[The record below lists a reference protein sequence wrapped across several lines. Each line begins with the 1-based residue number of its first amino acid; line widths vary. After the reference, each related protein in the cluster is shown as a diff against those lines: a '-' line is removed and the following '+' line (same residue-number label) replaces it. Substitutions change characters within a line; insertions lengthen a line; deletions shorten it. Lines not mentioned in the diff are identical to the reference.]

1 MAKRFNV
8 TGTCFPD
15 IHYMAD
21 TSAKFKMAF
30 KLVEQGDYFAINRPR
45 QYGKTTLLETLKR
58 RLTESSEWLVFNTSF
73 EGIDSETGA
82 DMTGF
87 CQSFVRLLAREM
99 ENRGEKELEAF
110 LKTKSKEVIIL
121 EDVSSLITELAHK
134 TDRKMVLLI
143 DEVDKSSNNQL
154 FLDFLALLRNK
165 YLRRHEI
172 SDATFHSVVLAGLH
186 DVKSLKSKIRPDSVA
201 QYNSPWNI
209 AADFNV
215 VMELQPHEIVPMLED
230 YCQEQ
235 QVTMDTEGVAEAL
248 FYYTSG
254 YPFLVSALCKLI
266 DEQILP
272 TKTERIWTL
281 FDVETAADNMIRS
294 NRNTT
299 NFDTLIKNLE
309 NYPELYDLVYRMVI
323 ENEFIPYNNH
333 APIIHL
339 GLLHGIFRN
348 GQGVSIHN
356 RIYREI
362 IANYMTV
369 KAITEKKSLHIEATE
384 SYLLA
389 NNELDM
395 RKVLLKFQE
404 LMQMEYSKKDTSFV
418 ERNGRLLFLAFI
430 KPIINGKGYA
440 FKEPEVSEERRM
452 DIAVTFFQH
461 KYILELKMWRG
472 DKAHKKGL
480 AQLTDYLERQKQ
492 QQGFLVIF
500 EQNVEKTWK
509 KGWIRKN
516 GKKVFAVWV

>member
-15 IHYMAD
+15 KHYMAD
-21 TSAKFKMAF
+21 TSAKFNMAF
-30 KLVEQGDYFAINRPR
+30 KLVEQGEYFAINRPR
-45 QYGKTTLLETLKR
+45 QYGKTTMLSALKR
-58 RLTESSEWLVFNTSF
+58 SLMESAEWLVFNTSF
-73 EGIDSETGA
+73 ESIDSETGA
-82 DMTGF
+82 DMTAF
-87 CQSFVRLLAREM
+87 CQAFVRLLAKEM
-99 ENRGEKELEAF
+99 GNQSKQELETF
-110 LKTKSKEVIIL
+110 LKIKSKEAVIL

-134 TDRKMVLLI
+134 TGKKMVLLI

-154 FLDFLALLRNK
+154 FLDFLGMLRHK
-165 YLRRHEI
+165 YLYRNEI
-172 SDATFHSVVLAGLH
+172 NDATFHAVVLAGLY
-186 DVKSLKSKIRPDSVA
+186 DVKSLKSKIRPDAVA

-215 VMELQPHEIVPMLED
+215 VMELQAPEIVPMLED

-254 YPFLVSALCKLI
+254 YPFLVSAMCKLI

-281 FDVETAADNMIRS
+281 FDVETAADKMIRS
-294 NRNTT
+294 DRSTT

-309 NYPELYDLVYRMVI
+309 NDPDLYQVVYRLAIDDETFV
-323 ENEFIPYNNH
+323 YNVH
-333 APIIHL
+333 DPIIHK
-339 GLLHGIFRN
+339 GLQHGIFKN
-348 GQGVSIHN
+348 GQGLNIHN

-362 IANYMTV
+362 IVNYMTS
-369 KAITEKKSLHIEATE
+369 KTLTSGQSLAIE
-384 SYLLA
+384 SYQPYVLD
-389 NNELDM
+389 NNALDM

-418 ERNGRLLFLAFI
+418 ERNGRLLFLAFL

-440 FKEPEVSEERRM
+440 FKEPEISEERRM

-500 EQNVEKTWK
+500 EQNKEKTWK
-509 KGWIRKN
+509 KGWIRTN